1 MRRGDF
7 QATCGACGKL
17 GYITKSKAKDALR
30 ATKGAGSV
38 ALKSDAVLR
47 VYACDTEGSRNGL
60 YHVGHKRTGI
70 GANWN
75 DGTVRFLPGE
85 GGCVA

>member
-1 MRRGDF
+1 MQRANF

-17 GYITKSKAKDALR
+17 GYTAKSKAKDALR
-30 ATKGAGSV
+30 RTKNAGSV
-38 ALKSDAVLR
+38 AVKPGAALR
-47 VYACDTEGSRNGL
+47 VYACDTEGGRNGL
-60 YHVGHKRTGI
+60 YHVGHKRTQI